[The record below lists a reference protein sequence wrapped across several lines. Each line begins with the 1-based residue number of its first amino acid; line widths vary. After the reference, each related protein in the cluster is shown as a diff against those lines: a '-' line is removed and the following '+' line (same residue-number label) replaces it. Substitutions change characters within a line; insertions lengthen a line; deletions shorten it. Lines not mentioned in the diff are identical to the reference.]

1 MPTGAVIFGTREEL
15 LAEAK
20 RRLLAPPGSEYAY
33 PRQTLQAN
41 DPYLHQVPNYQPY
54 VYGEKEGGGTQVLV
68 LAGVPYTKLDMPDL
82 PELSSGARS
91 EHIQHTLY
99 KGMVLPMVVLTG
111 LSVLIRRNTKKNGH
125 DHHHDAGHD
134 QGSDKGGKDHE

>member
-1 MPTGAVIFGTREEL
+1 M
-15 LAEAK
+15 
-20 RRLLAPPGSEYAY
+20 
-33 PRQTLQAN
+33 
-41 DPYLHQVPNYQPY
+41 
-54 VYGEKEGGGTQVLV
+54 

-111 LSVLIRRNTKKNGH
+111 LSVLIRRNTKNGH
-125 DHHHDAGHD
+125 DHHDGHD
-134 QGSDKGGKDHE
+134 QGKGTSVDQGKQQGGKDHE

>member
-1 MPTGAVIFGTREEL
+1 M
-15 LAEAK
+15 
-20 RRLLAPPGSEYAY
+20 
-33 PRQTLQAN
+33 
-41 DPYLHQVPNYQPY
+41 
-54 VYGEKEGGGTQVLV
+54 LV

-111 LSVLIRRNTKKNGH
+111 LSVLIRRNAKKQEKGH
-125 DHHHDAGHD
+125 DPE
-134 QGSDKGGKDHE
+134 QGQGKEKGGDDHE

>member
-1 MPTGAVIFGTREEL
+1 M
-15 LAEAK
+15 
-20 RRLLAPPGSEYAY
+20 
-33 PRQTLQAN
+33 
-41 DPYLHQVPNYQPY
+41 
-54 VYGEKEGGGTQVLV
+54 LV

-111 LSVLIRRNTKKNGH
+111 LSVLIRRNTKHGH
-125 DHHHDAGHD
+125 DHHHDDSHD
-134 QGSDKGGKDHE
+134 QGSAQIKDQGTTKGGKDHE